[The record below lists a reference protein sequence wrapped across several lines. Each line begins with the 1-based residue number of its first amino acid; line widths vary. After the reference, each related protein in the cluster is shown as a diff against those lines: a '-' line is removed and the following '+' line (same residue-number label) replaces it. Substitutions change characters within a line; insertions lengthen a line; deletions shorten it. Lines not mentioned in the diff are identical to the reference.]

1 MPRDRTGLALL
12 LAAALGAVPMGVADG
27 APRCHS
33 RLLNVEHPVRADATA
48 GSLWLQGGPTAV
60 RVEAC
65 QSTIA
70 AVLSALSAYGISY
83 RSSVALEEARN
94 GTYAGSPGQVIARVL
109 DGYSYVMRHDS
120 SHIDIIIYG
129 KRGESAVAAPIA
141 AQVSQNSERLPHQAS
156 RNR

>member
-1 MPRDRTGLALL
+1 MSRDLTRLAVVAGIALSTIAPRM
-12 LAAALGAVPMGVADG
+12 VEG
-27 APRCHS
+27 APPCRPQAGPA
-33 RLLNVEHPVRADATA
+33 EHAAGVDADRSA
-48 GSLWLQGGPTAV
+48 LRLQGSHAAV
-60 RVEAC
+60 RLEAC

-70 AVLSALSAYGISY
+70 AVLSALSDYGISY
-83 RSSVALEEARN
+83 RSSITLNEARN

-109 DGYSYVMRHDS
+109 DGYSYVMKHDG

-141 AQVSQNSERLPHQAS
+141 AQVSQNSERLPRQVS